1 MIYEFRN
8 IRIYDEQDTLP
19 LAQDTICFH
28 GEILDDR
35 GKKAKEININNE
47 YMKFKYDDEEFSIYI
62 NDIEYAIFDY
72 ETIFEDINKDTVVIE
87 STTLN
92 IVDILFILKGI
103 KKNPNIVNIQI
114 LYIEPKE
121 YNFKNSS
128 LLEYDDF
135 ELSSKFKEF
144 PPVPGFTI
152 IARSKDE
159 VENFE
164 DATQLI
170 AFLGFERTRL
180 GQIFNSDDAPLYS
193 KFTPIIPL
201 PGFNPGWE
209 NRTINSHLKF
219 FSAKNNFTKL
229 EFVSANNPYQSYKIL
244 ENFSKTCK
252 KFRIAPIGTKPNAI
266 GCAVF
271 LLNNDS
277 DDNKIDA
284 GILFDFP
291 TKIQKRSNGVGKIN
305 IYTLFKK

>member
-1 MIYEFRN
+1 LIYEFKN
-8 IRIYDEQDTLP
+8 IKIYDEHDTLS
-19 LAQDTICFH
+19 LEQDTICFH

-35 GKKAKEININNE
+35 GEKASKINSNNE
-47 YMKFKYDDEEFSIYI
+47 YMKFKYDDEEFSIFI
-62 NDIEYAIFDY
+62 NGVEYSISDY
-72 ETIFEDINKDTVVIE
+72 ETVFQSIDKNTVVIE

-103 KKNPNIVNIQI
+103 KSNPSIVNVQI
-114 LYIEPKE
+114 LYIEPEE
-121 YNFKNSS
+121 YNFKNNS

-135 ELSSKFKEF
+135 ELSSKLKKF

-152 IARSKDE
+152 IARPQDE
-159 VENFE
+159 LNNFE
-164 DATQLI
+164 ETTQLI

-180 GQIFNSDDAPLYS
+180 GQIFNSDDGSTYS
-193 KFTPIIPL
+193 CFTPIIPL

-219 FSAKNNFTKL
+219 FSPKNNFTRL

-271 LLNNDS
+271 LLNNDTL
-277 DDNKIDA
+277 DNEINA

-291 TKIQKRSNGVGKIN
+291 TKIQKRSSGVGKIN
-305 IYTLFKK
+305 IYTLLKK